1 MTTRTQPKDTI
12 IGMATGTVVRLLS
25 ATHNTAGILDN
36 ITAAGHDESMKF
48 RERCAL
54 KADLKHNQLLMEL
67 QEQEALFVASASR
80 NVVAEQ

>member
-12 IGMATGTVVRLLS
+12 IGMATGTMVRLLS

-36 ITAAGHDESMKF
+36 ITAAGHDESLKF

-67 QEQEALFVASASR
+67 QEQEAMFVASSR